1 MLGMAGLSSSW
12 AFRSGRSEVQSKSFS
27 TLKEQALVLDLTQRL
42 AEAQIERGDAVASQG
57 LWNEIAALEIDPERI
72 IHLLYNRERRSTHA
86 ALRATDD
93 QWMKNQQPEIPTRG
107 WLLKTLSLF

>member
-27 TLKEQALVLDLTQRL
+27 ALKEQALVLDLTQRL

-93 QWMKNQQPEIPTRG
+93 QWMNDQQPEIPARG
-107 WLLKTLSLF
+107 WRLKTFSLF

>member
-1 MLGMAGLSSSW
+1 MTALSSSW
-12 AFRSGRSEVQSKSFS
+12 ALRPGRAGVPNQSFS
-27 TLKEQALVLDLTQRL
+27 ALKEQALVIELTQRL
-42 AEAQIERGDAVASQG
+42 AEAQIEQGDAVASQG

-93 QWMKNQQPEIPTRG
+93 QWMNDQQPEIPARG
-107 WLLKTLSLF
+107 WRLKTFSLF